1 MEAALELRGITKRF
15 GDLTANDHVDLTVRK
30 GTVHA
35 VIGEN
40 GAGKSTLMNVICG
53 LYQPDEGELFVYGE
67 KKRFKNPSEASRAG
81 IGMVHQEF
89 MLFPDLTVLD
99 NIIMGYELKKG
110 FLLDLDKA
118 RLKIEE
124 ICREYHFNIPLEAY
138 VKDLPVSMLQQ
149 IEIVNIAESVSL
161 FLMSLHRF

>member
-67 KKRFKNPSEASRAG
+67 KK
-81 IGMVHQEF
+81 
-89 MLFPDLTVLD
+89 TV
-99 NIIMGYELKKG
+99 
-110 FLLDLDKA
+110 
-118 RLKIEE
+118 
-124 ICREYHFNIPLEAY
+124 
-138 VKDLPVSMLQQ
+138 
-149 IEIVNIAESVSL
+149 
-161 FLMSLHRF
+161 